1 MSFRNRLTLFF
12 VAIVIVPMVSLAVV
26 LFRLI
31 DDNESGKADASVAA
45 RQEAARNLYG
55 EDVAKAGRLA
65 DQLGADPALAEALRS
80 RDRAAI
86 ARRARALGPELGV
99 IRLRVVAGGR
109 VLADVGRRDA
119 VAAAT
124 RRVVDP
130 SGGGR
135 FVFEL
140 SARSAGVLA
149 RRIED
154 ITGLDAVV
162 RVDERTIASTLP
174 GVPEGRLPRIGFV
187 SVGGEE
193 LRAASFDAA
202 HFGPERLRLTVLSA
216 QEAPSENVARARL
229 LAAILLAGFFGVAFV
244 FAIIVSR
251 ALQGQVE
258 GLLQAARRLGRG
270 DFTVRAPAEGRDE
283 FAALGQEFN
292 SMAAQ
297 LETRLQELQRE
308 RSRLETTL
316 RRIGE
321 AMASNLDR
329 EALVELAVR
338 TAVDGVAAD
347 GGRVRVLAAGED
359 AEVAAGDEPDGVA
372 PLVAEAEREALASGQ
387 PREVTTGEGAAVTH
401 PLRGAQ
407 GDAPIGVVSVW
418 RHTQPFAPSERELF
432 HYLAGQVGISL
443 ENVSLHETVQRQAVT
458 DELTGLDNHRR
469 FQDTLGSEIERARRF
484 EQSLGLVML
493 DVDDFKKVNDTYGH
507 QVGDQVLR
515 DVSRVL
521 RETSREV
528 DAPARYGGEE
538 LACVLPGTD
547 LDGAYQFA
555 ERVRQGIEALR
566 IPTGDGQPL
575 RVTASFGAAT
585 LPRTATDQ
593 AALIA
598 AADAALYEAKRT
610 GKNRTVRAG

>member
-55 EDVAKAGRLA
+55 EDVEKAGRLA
-65 DQLGADPALAEALRS
+65 DQLGADPALAEALREG
-80 RDRAAI
+80 DRKAI
-86 ARRARALGPELGV
+86 ARRARALSPELG
-99 IRLRVVAGGR
+99 ITRLRVVSGGR

-149 RRIED
+149 RRIETV
-154 ITGLDAVV
+154 TGLDAVV
-162 RVDERTIASTLP
+162 RVDERTVASTAP
-174 GVPEGRLPRIGFV
+174 GVPQGRLPRIGFV
-187 SVGGEE
+187 TVGGEE

-202 HFGPERLRLTVLSA
+202 HFGPERLRLTVLSE
-216 QEAPSENVARARL
+216 QEAPSANVGRARL
-229 LAAILLAGFFGVAFV
+229 LAAVLLAGFFGVAFV

-270 DFTVRAPAEGRDE
+270 DFSVKAPAEGRDE

-292 SMAAQ
+292 RMAVQ
-297 LETRLQELQRE
+297 LEARLEELQRE
-308 RSRLETTL
+308 RSRRETTL

-329 EALVELAVR
+329 DALVELAVR

-347 GGRVRVLAAGED
+347 GGRVSVLGEVAGE
-359 AEVAAGDEPDGVA
+359 EIAAGDAPDGVA
-372 PLVAEAEREALASGQ
+372 ELVEDAEREALASGQ
-387 PREVTTGEGAAVTH
+387 PREVATEEGAAVAH

-407 GDAPIGVVSVW
+407 GGSPIGVVSVW
-418 RHTQPFAPSERELF
+418 RHAQPFAPSERELF

-458 DELTGLDNHRR
+458 DELTGLDNHRC
-469 FQDTLGSEIERARRF
+469 FQGTLSAEIERARRF
-484 EQSLGLVML
+484 DQTLGLVML
-493 DVDDFKKVNDTYGH
+493 DVDNFKKVNDTYGH

-515 DVSRVL
+515 DVARVL
-521 RETSREV
+521 RENSREV

-547 LDGAYQFA
+547 LDGAYLFA
-555 ERVRQGIEALR
+555 ERVREGIERLEV
-566 IPTGDGQPL
+566 PTGGDEPL

-585 LPRTATDQ
+585 LPGTATDQ

-598 AADAALYEAKRT
+598 AADAALYEAKRA